1 MRTIGF
7 SVHTGWAIYVIA
19 SGTMSRPEVHARGEI
34 SILDRDDERFVF
46 HQAATMKM
54 AAAKRFIARVREKA
68 VRNAKH
74 ALEDADVERAVIVA
88 KPGLMPIVEEIVSSH
103 AKIHACEGMFFRDVL
118 RDAVSCDA
126 LVVSPDAIADQRAA
140 GWVKDRPW
148 NRDHRLACVAALT
161 SR

>member
-1 MRTIGF
+1 MQRIGF

-19 SGTMSRPEVHARGEI
+19 SGTMSRPEIHARGEI
-34 SILDRDDERFVF
+34 SILERDDERFVF

-54 AAAKRFIARVREKA
+54 PAAKRFIARVREKA
-68 VRNAKH
+68 IRNAKH
-74 ALEDADVERAVIVA
+74 ALKGADIEHAVIVA
-88 KPGLMPIVEEIVSSH
+88 KPGLLPPVEQIVSSH

-118 RDAVSCDA
+118 REAVDCDA
-126 LVVSPDAIADQRAA
+126 IILSPDAIADERAA